1 MPKSKSRPKRHG
13 QRYQLEP
20 ARKQKHKASPRW
32 YGPLVLGVMAL
43 GVITI
48 VLNYV
53 GKVPGSSGTEN
64 GYLFLG
70 LGLIGIGFIGT
81 TFWR

>member
-1 MPKSKSRPKRHG
+1 MPKSKSRQRRQP
-13 QRYQLEP
+13 QRYQLTP

-32 YGPLVLGVMAL
+32 YGPLVLGVM
-43 GVITI
+43 GVGVVII

-53 GKVPGSSGTEN
+53 GKIPGSSGTEN

-70 LGLIGIGFIGT
+70 LGLIGLGFIGT

>member
-1 MPKSKSRPKRHG
+1 MPKSKSRQKRPG
-13 QRYQLEP
+13 QRYQLAP
-20 ARKQKHKASPRW
+20 ARRQKQKASPRW

-43 GVITI
+43 GVIII

-70 LGLIGIGFIGT
+70 LGLIAVGFIGT

>member
-1 MPKSKSRPKRHG
+1 MPKSKGRQRRPS
-13 QRYQLEP
+13 QRYQLAP
-20 ARKQKHKASPRW
+20 ARKHKQKASPRW

-43 GVITI
+43 GVLII

>member
-1 MPKSKSRPKRHG
+1 MPKSKSRSKREG

-20 ARKQKHKASPRW
+20 ARKQARKSSPGW
-32 YGPLVLGVMAL
+32 YGPVVLGVMAL
-43 GVITI
+43 GVIVI
-48 VLNYV
+48 LLNYV
-53 GKVPGSSGTEN
+53 GKVPGSTGTES

-70 LGLIGIGFIGT
+70 LGLILVGFVGS

>member
-1 MPKSKSRPKRHG
+1 MPKSKSRAKRQG

-20 ARKQKHKASPRW
+20 ARRQTQKASPRW
-32 YGPLVLGVMAL
+32 FGPLVLVVMAV
-43 GVITI
+43 GVII
-48 VLNYV
+48 ILLNYV

-70 LGLIGIGFIGT
+70 LGLIGLGFIGS

>member
-1 MPKSKSRPKRHG
+1 MPKSKSRAKRQG

-20 ARKQKHKASPRW
+20 ARRQPQKASPRW
-32 YGPLVLGVMAL
+32 FGPLVLVVMAL
-43 GVITI
+43 GVII
-48 VLNYV
+48 ILLNYV

-70 LGLIGIGFIGT
+70 LGLIGLGFIGS

>member
-1 MPKSKSRPKRHG
+1 MPKSKSRQKRSG

-20 ARKQKHKASPRW
+20 ARKQRRKASPRW
-32 YGPLVLGVMAL
+32 YGPLILAVMAA
-43 GVITI
+43 GVVII

-70 LGLIGIGFIGT
+70 LGLIGVGFIGL